1 MSYRPSGIATGGHVE
16 QQWDYRSGRS
26 GANRDQIAKE
36 LARWAEDGWEL
47 ASTVFDSESAEII
60 YFWRRHVG

>member
-1 MSYRPSGIATGGHVE
+1 ME
-16 QQWDYRSGRS
+16 QQWEYRSGRS

-36 LARWAEDGWEL
+36 LVRWAEDGWEL

-60 YFWRRHVG
+60 YFWRRRHG